1 VWAQNRTTILCTP
14 ASSPAYA
21 RVFNPYACLRSGDIV
36 TASPGAF
43 LPCALCSAIHDPAQP
58 AGRLRFDSRCL
69 ADLIRIIIN
78 IIIDRVV

>member
-1 VWAQNRTTILCTP
+1 LFP
-14 ASSPAYA
+14 
-21 RVFNPYACLRSGDIV
+21 
-36 TASPGAF
+36 
-43 LPCALCSAIHDPAQP
+43 HPAQP